1 MSKRGYASIGAGTM
15 VLGLLMGAGATQIGG
30 AAGYGGVGPAF
41 LPWLVASVLVLL
53 GLALLRQSRTQVE
66 IAAAADE
73 FEPRR
78 LAMVWVSAGLLAN
91 AALIERI
98 GFVASCAV
106 LFALAARGFRIGA
119 DARPSWAD
127 AGRDLV
133 LGVLISAPV
142 FWMFTRVLGLNLP
155 GLVKGGWI

>member
-1 MSKRGYASIGAGTM
+1 MSKRGYASIGAGTV

-41 LPWLVASVLVLL
+41 LPWLVAGVLVLL
-53 GLALLRQSRTQVE
+53 GLALMRQARTQPE
-66 IAAAADE
+66 SSSEE
-73 FEPRR
+73 FDARR
-78 LAMVWVSAGLLAN
+78 VAMAWVSAGLLAN
-91 AALIERI
+91 AALIEHI
-98 GFVASCAV
+98 GFIASCAV

-142 FWMFTRVLGLNLP
+142 FWLFTRVLGLNLP